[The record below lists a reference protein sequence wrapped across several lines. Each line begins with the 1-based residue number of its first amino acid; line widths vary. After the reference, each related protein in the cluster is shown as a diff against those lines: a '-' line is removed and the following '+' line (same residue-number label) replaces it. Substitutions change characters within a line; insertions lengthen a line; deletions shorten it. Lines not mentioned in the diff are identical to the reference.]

1 MELNLNI
8 AICDDNETDIQK
20 LINMLESYHI
30 ATDTTFHIDTF
41 LNGAELLE
49 KYKQPDDY
57 HIIFLDIEMPGMSGL
72 KVAEKIRSTVTKHV
86 IIVFISCHSIYMQDS
101 FEVHPFSYLMK
112 PFSDNDIHKLMN
124 RIIKEFKESH
134 ITYSMLSTESGLVA
148 VNIQD
153 VLYIQVANSKNN
165 LLDFYFHDKEIRC
178 KGSLKYWTK
187 ELEPYNFY
195 QCYRS
200 ILVNLAHIYRIDN
213 YMLILD
219 NATTIPIGR
228 ANKQEL
234 QKRYVNRLI
243 ELLDR

>member
-1 MELNLNI
+1 
-8 AICDDNETDIQK
+8 
-20 LINMLESYHI
+20 
-30 ATDTTFHIDTF
+30 
-41 LNGAELLE
+41 
-49 KYKQPDDY
+49 
-57 HIIFLDIEMPGMSGL
+57 MPGMSGL

-112 PFSDNDIHKLMN
+112 PFSDDDIHKLMN

-148 VNIQD
+148 VNIRD
-153 VLYIQVANSKNN
+153 VLYIQVANSKKIIHWT
-165 LLDFYFHDKEIRC
+165 FIFTIK
-178 KGSLKYWTK
+178 KYAAKAVLNTGKRNWNHIT
-187 ELEPYNFY
+187 FY

-219 NATTIPIGR
+219 DAATIPIGR

-234 QKRYVNRLI
+234 QQRYVNRLV